1 MLSHHFPV
9 ERKSRDPKV
18 WLRRRLTLA
27 LMIITFLAAAAPH
40 LYEIAKAVRD
50 IIRMF

>member
-1 MLSHHFPV
+1 MLSHHYSV
-9 ERKSRDPKV
+9 ERRTRDPKL
-18 WLRRRLTLA
+18 WLRRRLTIA

-50 IIRMF
+50 IVKMF

>member
-1 MLSHHFPV
+1 MLSYQFPA
-9 ERKSRDPKV
+9 ERRARDPKV
-18 WLRRRLTLA
+18 WLRRRLTIA

-50 IIRMF
+50 IIRIF